1 MEIYLYSVRIQ
12 ENTDQQKFRIWT
24 LFTQCCSRFPLGEFR
39 ISGKQK
45 NWASHYFRMG
55 WVRGDYHHRLN
66 RNHRGDYH
74 HRLNRNSAKSF
85 HQIFLCTSQPKR
97 NFLKNS
103 KQGNCEGALFKQS
116 CWLNFSN
123 FIEKKF
129 HHDCSNA
136 IFVKVSRRLQNILE
150 KLLQQNEMIFQ
161 IQVHFYLKKL
171 KNCETSSK
179 SPAKGF
185 SISLKFQVDVLRFQ
199 LTKTPS
205 QVFFRESRYSE

>member
-1 MEIYLYSVRIQ
+1 M
-12 ENTDQQKFRIWT
+12 
-24 LFTQCCSRFPLGEFR
+24 
-39 ISGKQK
+39 
-45 NWASHYFRMG
+45 
-55 WVRGDYHHRLN
+55 RGDYHHRLN

-136 IFVKVSRRLQNILE
+136 IFVKVSRRL
-150 KLLQQNEMIFQ
+150 
-161 IQVHFYLKKL
+161 
-171 KNCETSSK
+171 
-179 SPAKGF
+179 
-185 SISLKFQVDVLRFQ
+185 
-199 LTKTPS
+199 
-205 QVFFRESRYSE
+205 